1 MPIIKV
7 RDNEN
12 NRWNRNGKKITKNK
26 ADRKEQR
33 GNASCSERVRANW
46 FCCTFQLG
54 FLQLN
59 M

>member
-33 GNASCSERVRANW
+33 VTQAIVKGWELIDFVVPFN
-46 FCCTFQLG
+46 
-54 FLQLN
+54 
-59 M
+59 